1 MNTILEQGIFRH
13 PRPKKVLLLHA
24 NKKRKTGHKIEN
36 ISFDT
41 SSREEYLSGFHKR
54 KVARVKAAQAEAE
67 KKYKEER
74 KLSRKKV
81 FSNPLRESR
90 KQELE
95 NHVQAVNAALK
106 ATSNDTEDEDKG
118 EQEIWNGFCDDNSQ
132 TTCTLNYTEEFLLDE
147 GKYATVTIE
156 ALDVSK
162 DGLLKEACQDVSEAQ
177 KTSVI
182 IEKCEVN
189 AKKKWPKK
197 PPKKKFRYESKME
210 RKLVRA
216 KQSSEKKKQASAR
229 KSNSSR

>member
-13 PRPKKVLLLHA
+13 PRPKKVLLIHA
-24 NKKRKTGHKIEN
+24 NKKRRTGHKIEN

-74 KLSRKKV
+74 KLTRKK
-81 FSNPLRESR
+81 LRESR

-95 NHVQAVNAALK
+95 NHIQAVNAALK
-106 ATSNDTEDEDKG
+106 TTGNDREDEDKG

-132 TTCTLNYTEEFLLDE
+132 TTRTLNYTEEFLLDE
-147 GKYATVTIE
+147 GKCATVTIE

-162 DGLLKEACQDVSEAQ
+162 DGLLKDACQEVSEAQ

-182 IEKCEVN
+182 IEKCEIN

>member
-1 MNTILEQGIFRH
+1 MSTTLEQGIFRH
-13 PRPKKVLLLHA
+13 PRPKKVLLLHT

-67 KKYKEER
+67 RKLKEER
-74 KLSRKKV
+74 KLTRKK
-81 FSNPLRESR
+81 LRDGR

-106 ATSNDTEDEDKG
+106 GINSDREDEDKG
-118 EQEIWNGFCDDNSQ
+118 ELEIWNGFCDDNAQ
-132 TTCTLNYTEEFLLDE
+132 TTCTLDYTEEFLLDE
-147 GKYATVTIE
+147 GKYATVTVE

-162 DGLLKEACQDVSEAQ
+162 DGLLKDACQDVSEAQ
-177 KTSVI
+177 RSSVT

-210 RKLVRA
+210 RKLARV
-216 KQSSEKKKQASAR
+216 KQSSEKRKLASAR